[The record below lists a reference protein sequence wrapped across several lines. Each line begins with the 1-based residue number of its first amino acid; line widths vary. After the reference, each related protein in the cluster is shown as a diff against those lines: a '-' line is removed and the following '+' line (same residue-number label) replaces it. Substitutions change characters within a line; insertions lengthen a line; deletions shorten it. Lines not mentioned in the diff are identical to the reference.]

1 MLGVGAPARGRAFAQ
16 DMQHAP
22 TAWHGPPVSSSPVTL
37 GQPSQR
43 GIVVRCSSGSPS
55 WVARAA
61 AFLATAA
68 AMAAGTWHVDIASF
82 GQAMCVRYFNPSA
95 RAMDMASRK
104 FCLTAPEPQLRQ
116 HNVRRGLDLAPG
128 LGLSFGMGLRFGL
141 RLRLGPGLRLGNN
154 LAKGMGHWALGSED
168 DLALGGAIC
177 RAALAPLA
185 ARGSSTS
192 RLLGGSGLGMVM
204 LPV

>member
-1 MLGVGAPARGRAFAQ
+1 
-16 DMQHAP
+16 
-22 TAWHGPPVSSSPVTL
+22 
-37 GQPSQR
+37 
-43 GIVVRCSSGSPS
+43 
-55 WVARAA
+55 
-61 AFLATAA
+61 
-68 AMAAGTWHVDIASF
+68 
-82 GQAMCVRYFNPSA
+82 
-95 RAMDMASRK
+95 
-104 FCLTAPEPQLRQ
+104 
-116 HNVRRGLDLAPG
+116 
-128 LGLSFGMGLRFGL
+128 
-141 RLRLGPGLRLGNN
+141 LGNN